1 MEWNIIKK
9 IRLYLFNRRM
19 QVYRAKEVEEYCRFI
34 FSKIEEDDLSNMT
47 ISCYL
52 RHLPIRGL
60 SGKWK
65 WWPEK
70 TLSLTDKC
78 VQAMYEYSIRK
89 GFIDSTVSKEE
100 FVQDFWDI
108 QVAKKRR
115 KQ

>member
-1 MEWNIIKK
+1 MKWNVVKR
-9 IRLYLFNRRM
+9 IRQYLFNRKM
-19 QVYRAKEVEEYCRFI
+19 WAYKVKEVEEDCGFI
-34 FSKIEEDDLSNMT
+34 FSKIEDDNLSNMT

-52 RHLPIRGL
+52 RHLPIRGM
-60 SGKWK
+60 SGKG
-65 WWPEK
+65 WPEE

-108 QVAKKRR
+108 QVAKKRDNV
-115 KQ
+115 